1 MAKVT
6 HALLLP
12 SHCLWATPFNA
23 FFFFSSG
30 CNSLSVSQLSPC
42 FHVSHSLCLCLSVC
56 LCSLSPEPFC
66 LRLTLCCSSPSLLP
80 PSLFQTPLPLP
91 QSLSLAGLAVPT
103 ASSLCR
109 SSSRP
114 SSPSCKNRAF
124 PRGGS
129 SIPNS
134 IRSVAQSFSSRS
146 FNSLWGSGRRAWELL
161 FKGTAPR
168 PPTGPQG
175 PGSALSRPLASLFST
190 LGQLSHPLLSLSHFF
205 LHDIRLLPGL
215 ERGREEQWEG
225 ECHLCPLPL
234 SSTRGGSGHRM
245 VST

>member
-1 MAKVT
+1 MLLQPIPLT
-6 HALLLP
+6 ALPISNP
-12 SHCLWATPFNA
+12 SPSA
-23 FFFFSSG
+23 SV
-30 CNSLSVSQLSPC
+30 SLSGWPRCSYCL
-42 FHVSHSLCLCLSVC
+42 FSLPVW
-56 LCSLSPEPFC
+56 
-66 LRLTLCCSSPSLLP
+66 
-80 PSLFQTPLPLP
+80 
-91 QSLSLAGLAVPT
+91 VP
-103 ASSLCR
+103 
-109 SSSRP
+109 SSRP

-161 FKGTAPR
+161 LKGTAPR